1 MLWTYFFEKLKKRR
15 HFKIRMFQI
24 RCLYDNS
31 EVRDQD
37 NTGHRNPMALPDR
50 EEDHLHH
57 VVCHHL
63 PSGRMPGRFQLSR
76 KFLRF
81 FRDKRNRNL
90 CQSYRPAGQGGYGQI
105 SRSGA
110 SGFIQGIF
118 QLLNSTGDRVG
129 RICDSV
135 GLLRILRVISAF

>member
-1 MLWTYFFEKLKKRR
+1 MIIAKYVIRIILVTVIPWPCRIVKRIIFITLSATTCHLGECLGAFSCPGSFSVFFE
-15 HFKIRMFQI
+15 IREI
-24 RCLYDNS
+24 GICAKVIGL
-31 EVRDQD
+31 
-37 NTGHRNPMALPDR
+37 
-50 EEDHLHH
+50 
-57 VVCHHL
+57 
-63 PSGRMPGRFQLSR
+63 
-76 KFLRF
+76 
-81 FRDKRNRNL
+81 
-90 CQSYRPAGQGGYGQI
+90 QGKADMGQI